1 MSASGRPQPLPLG
14 AVPRIGAPP
23 PALTATPQ
31 AQAIRALAGMQQQLI
46 QAVTQMLQAYEPPR
60 MRCWPCF
67 VRRHAWNTAHAAE
80 LEQARAD
87 ASGSVPDGFDG
98 AIVPFDILIRHLPE
112 PLRPD
117 PSNPAALGTDRM
129 PAPLAATMTLGGTGY
144 CDADGELAAGEVLA
158 KQAGRTGDAESVAAA
173 ASTSS
178 AAAATSADRD

>member
-1 MSASGRPQPLPLG
+1 MSANGRPQPLPLG

-31 AQAIRALAGMQQQLI
+31 AQAIRALTGMQQQLI
-46 QAVTQMLQAYEPPR
+46 GAVTQMLQAYEPPR

-67 VRRHAWNTAHAAE
+67 VRRHAWNQAHAGE
-80 LEQARAD
+80 WTQAQSEAREAAGIPED
-87 ASGSVPDGFDG
+87 QP
-98 AIVPFDILIRHLPE
+98 VPFDILIRHLPE

-117 PSNPAALGTDRM
+117 PSNPTALGTDRM

-144 CDADGELAAGEVLA
+144 CDTCGEIAAGDVLA
-158 KQAGRTGDAESVAAA
+158 QQTGHAGDAESVAAA

-178 AAAATSADRD
+178 AAAATSAN